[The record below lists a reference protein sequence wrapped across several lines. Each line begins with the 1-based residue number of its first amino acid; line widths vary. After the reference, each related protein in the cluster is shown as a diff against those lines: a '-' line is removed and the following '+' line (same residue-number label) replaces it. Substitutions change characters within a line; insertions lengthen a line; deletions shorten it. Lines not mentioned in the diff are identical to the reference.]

1 MQCITKQL
9 NSDQP
14 IGVDIMKFEANL
26 LIEPNG
32 FSATLAF
39 FSSEMSVVREW
50 TFNQPSEKSIRI

>member
-14 IGVDIMKFEANL
+14 LSVDNMKFEPNL
-26 LIEPNG
+26 LIEPNR

-39 FSSEMSVVREW
+39 FTSEMSVVREW